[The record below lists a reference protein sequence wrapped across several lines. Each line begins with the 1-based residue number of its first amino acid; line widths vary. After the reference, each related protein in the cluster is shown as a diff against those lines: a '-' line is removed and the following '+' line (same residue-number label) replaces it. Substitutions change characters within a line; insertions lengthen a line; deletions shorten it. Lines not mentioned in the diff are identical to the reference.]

1 MKRFHV
7 NVAVTDL
14 ERSANFY
21 RTLFGVEPTVLKEDY
36 AKWML
41 EDPRV
46 NFSIS
51 TSQHNRGVNHVGLQA
66 DTMDE
71 LKIIQER
78 LSVAEQETFD
88 QADAQCCYA
97 KSSKTWVRDPDDVAW
112 ETFVTHGEMTTYGD
126 DRVPEDV
133 LQAGQ
138 AAACCKGESQASC
151 CG

>member
-7 NVAVTDL
+7 NVAVADL
-14 ERSANFY
+14 DRSTQFY
-21 RTLFGVEPTVLKEDY
+21 RTLFGVEPTVLQDDY

-41 EDPRV
+41 QDPRI

-51 TSQHNRGVNHVGLQA
+51 TSQRSRGINHIGLQA
-66 DTMDE
+66 DTMEE
-71 LKIIQER
+71 LETIQAR
-78 LSVAEQETFD
+78 LRNAEHETFD
-88 QADAQCCYA
+88 QADANCCYA

-112 ETFVTHGEMTTYGD
+112 ETFVTHAENTTYGD

-138 AAACCKGESQASC
+138 SAACCKSGSAAGC